1 MKINRLRKFFLGT
14 VLAFSTALLPLS
26 QAIAAEPT
34 HPKIAI
40 EQVSNQLKEKLKDK
54 DFIHDFKQVNVFVLE
69 TIEPHVDFD
78 RIAALVLGK
87 LWRQVTADEKA
98 QFTKEFRT
106 LLIRTYSRAFIGFK
120 NWSVVFLPLKI
131 KPDAK
136 KIIIKTEILQP
147 TAATIGISYRM
158 VLAEGQ
164 WKVYDIIIE
173 GVSLVTNYRTSIKNE
188 FRKAGSIGKVIEK
201 LAKRNAKA
209 LSTKNDS

>member
-209 LSTKNDS
+209 LSTNNDS

>member
-120 NWSVVFLPLKI
+120 NWSVAFLPLKI

-209 LSTKNDS
+209 LSTNNDS

>member
-120 NWSVVFLPLKI
+120 NWSVAFLPLKI

-136 KIIIKTEILQP
+136 KIIIKTEISQP

-209 LSTKNDS
+209 LSTNNDS